1 MKKTVLFVGD
11 SITDC
16 DSYNPVKHTRTHM
29 GYGYPMMAMA
39 KIDFEEPEK
48 YTFLNRGIS
57 GNRIVDIYARMKK
70 DILNLKPDYIS
81 ILVGVNDVWHELD
94 DQNGVSAEKYERIYK
109 MLVEEILQ
117 ELPDVKMAIFEP
129 YVLPG
134 SCTVSTEE
142 QPDRWENFSS
152 EVAARGQAARRVAE
166 AFNLPFVPIQEKFS
180 ALNDAYP
187 GHWTTD
193 GVHPTRSGH
202 EFLKRQWL
210 SWFETVK

>member
-16 DSYNPVKHTRTHM
+16 NSYNPVNHTRTHM
-29 GYGYPMMAMA
+29 GYGYAMMAMA

-94 DQNGVSAEKYERIYK
+94 EQNGVSAEKYERIYK

-134 SCTVSTEE
+134 SATQSTEE
-142 QPDRWENFSS
+142 QPERWETFSS
-152 EVAARGQAARRVAE
+152 EVAARGRAARRVAE
-166 AFNLPFVPIQEKFS
+166 AFNLPFVLIQEKFS

-210 SWFETVK
+210 SWFESVK

>member
-16 DSYNPVKHTRTHM
+16 GSYNPVNRTRPSM
-29 GYGYPMMAMA
+29 GTGYAMMAMA

-48 YTFLNRGIS
+48 YLFFNRGVS
-57 GNRIVDIYARMKK
+57 GDRIVDIYARMKK
-70 DILNLKPDYIS
+70 DILKLKPDYIS
-81 ILVGVNDVWHELD
+81 FLVGVNDVWHEVLEE
-94 DQNGVSAEKYERIYK
+94 NGVSAEKYERIYK
-109 MLVEEILQ
+109 MLIEEILQ

-129 YVLPG
+129 YVVPG
-134 SCTVSTEE
+134 SGTESTEE
-142 QPDRWENFSS
+142 LPDRWETFEK

-166 AFNLPFVPIQEKFS
+166 TFNLPFVPIQEKLN
-180 ALNDAYP
+180 ALNDAHP
-187 GHWTTD
+187 GYWTTD
-193 GVHPTRSGH
+193 GVHPTRAGH

>member
-1 MKKTVLFVGD
+1 MKKTIVFVGD

-16 DSYNPVKHTRTHM
+16 GCYNPVNRTRTGM
-29 GYGYPMMAMA
+29 GTGYAMMAMA
-39 KIDFEEPEK
+39 KLDYEEPEK
-48 YTFLNRGIS
+48 YRIYNRGVS
-57 GNRIVDIYARMKK
+57 GDRIVDIYARIKK

-81 ILVGVNDVWHELD
+81 IFVGINDVWHELLE
-94 DQNGVSAEKYERIYK
+94 QNGVSVEKYERIYK

-134 SCTVSTEE
+134 SSTKNTEE
-142 QPDRWENFSS
+142 QPQRWEIFSS
-152 EVAARGQAARRVAE
+152 EVAERAKAARRVAE

-180 ALNDAYP
+180 ALNDAHP
-187 GHWTTD
+187 GYWTTD
-193 GVHPTRSGH
+193 GVHPTRAGH